1 MAMSVKMERFNLC
14 LFCLHVLLSSTDTT
28 NELSNVALHKPTH
41 QHPGTRHV
49 GPPPGNV
56 AGLSVDGIR
65 LTSLDYCSHTVCPP
79 TVVCSQEPK
88 WWVVDL
94 QGFYVIH
101 AVVITNRGERH
112 GYRLSNF
119 DLETYS
125 DNPVAFPSAKRN
137 LCFHQQSPVG
147 DGATVTFDCKEP
159 TRGRYFKVDKMSQE
173 ALQLC
178 EVEVLADLQG
188 AQAAGQLFLKATD
201 EKAAG
206 NVIWETTV
214 GSAAQCGIKCA
225 KEPGCTAFDLG
236 PEIPGG
242 VKARPCRLLIFGG
255 LLQNTSFTITT
266 SGWSFWDLQ

>member
-1 MAMSVKMERFNLC
+1 M
-14 LFCLHVLLSSTDTT
+14 
-28 NELSNVALHKPTH
+28 ELSNVALHKPAH
-41 QHPGTRHV
+41 QHNGTRFT
-49 GPPPGNV
+49 NV

-65 LTSLDYCSHTVCPP
+65 LTSLDYCSHTWCPP
-79 TVVCSQEPK
+79 TPSCGYEPR

-101 AVVITNRGERH
+101 AVVITNRGD
-112 GYRLSNF
+112 GYGFRLSNF

-125 DNPVAFPSAKRN
+125 ENPVAVPSAQRN
-137 LCFHQQSPVG
+137 LCFHQQSSVG
-147 DGATVTFDCKEP
+147 DGATVRFDCYQP
-159 TRGRYFKVDKMSQE
+159 SRGRYVMVNKRTSE
-173 ALQLC
+173 EPLQLC

-255 LLQNTSFTITT
+255 LLQNTSFTIT
-266 SGWSFWDLQ
+266 